1 MPFTPRIVSAGD
13 RVILIEYGDDIDEA
27 LNAHVH
33 RVARAIARNA
43 RPGVVEVV
51 PTYRSCAVHVD
62 PLVVSPDDVAA
73 DVEAIERELAVVDP
87 GAAIH
92 SSDEPRTVEIPV
104 VYGGAFGPDL
114 DDVAAHCGLPPDEV
128 VGIHAAGTYRV
139 YMMGFTP
146 GFPYLGGMSPRIA
159 APRLATPRTLVPA
172 GSVGIAAQQTGV
184 YPTSSPGGWRLIG
197 RTPLSLFDPCAD
209 PPCLV
214 DAGDLV
220 RFVPIPGD
228 RFGELAGTTRAPLS
242 DRPADTV
249 EGIEVLDGGML
260 TTVQDTGRAGYQRYG
275 VPVAGAMDVFAL
287 RCANRLV
294 GNADADAG
302 IEITVAGPTL
312 RFEVDTVAAL
322 TGADLEPRLND
333 RPLRSGQS
341 FSVRRGDILT
351 FAGQRRGIRTY
362 LSVRGGIRVP
372 CVLRSRATYLASA
385 FGGFHGRALRTGDR
399 LPTSAGAAGGAVRV
413 RASGARPVAHGGHDL
428 IARVMVGPQDDAFT
442 APGRETFLT
451 ATYVLSARSDRVG
464 CRLEGPRIEHRV
476 AADIVSDGTAFG
488 AVQVSGDGQP
498 IVLMADRGTTG
509 GYTKIAVVISADL
522 HVMAQAL
529 PGDRVRFHAV
539 DRDAAVSALREQEA
553 WFDTLREDDDD
564 RQAWN
569 GGVFDEDS
577 GAEWAAEGMAP
588 LAAVLSGRAGAPASV
603 SSGVRAGMAGL
614 VVSVSVGPGA
624 VVAERETLLVIEAM
638 KMQNP
643 VRAPRAGRVA
653 RVHVTAG
660 TQVSAQ
666 TVVIEYED

>member
-1 MPFTPRIVSAGD
+1 MPFTPRILTAGD
-13 RVILIEYGDDIDEA
+13 RVIVIEYGDDIDED

-33 RVARAIARNA
+33 RVARAIVGRAS
-43 RPGVVEVV
+43 PGVVEVV

-62 PLVVSPDDVAA
+62 PLIVSPDDIAA
-73 DVEAIERELAVVDP
+73 DVEAIERELAVLDP
-87 GAAIH
+87 GGVNRA
-92 SSDEPRTVEIPV
+92 SDEPRTVEIPV

-128 VGIHAAGTYRV
+128 VDIHTSGTYRV

-159 APRLATPRTLVPA
+159 APRLPTPRTLVPA

-197 RTPLSLFDPCAD
+197 RTPLSLFDPRAD

-220 RFVPIPGD
+220 RFVPIPAG
-228 RFGELAGTTRAPLS
+228 RFEELVLTTPAPVS
-242 DRPADTV
+242 DQPADTV

-260 TTVQDTGRAGYQRYG
+260 TTVQDVGRAGYQRYG
-275 VPVAGAMDVFAL
+275 VPVAGAVDVFAL

-294 GNADADAG
+294 GNADTDAG
-302 IEITVAGPTL
+302 IEMTLGGPML

-322 TGADLEPRLND
+322 TGADLDPRLND
-333 RPLRSGQS
+333 RPLRSGQA

-351 FAGQRRGIRTY
+351 FAGQRHGIRGY

-372 CVLRSRATYLASA
+372 DVLKSRATYLASA
-385 FGGFHGRALRTGDR
+385 FGGFHGRALCSGDR
-399 LPTSAGAAGGAVRV
+399 LPVSAGTAGGPIRV
-413 RASGARPVAHGGHDL
+413 RAFGSRPVASGSHDL
-428 IARVMVGPQDDAFT
+428 IVRVMMGPQDDAFT
-442 APGRETFLT
+442 EHGRETFLA
-451 ATYVLSARSDRVG
+451 ATYTLSVRSDRVG
-464 CRLEGPRIEHRV
+464 CRFEGPRIEHRTG
-476 AADIVSDGTAFG
+476 ADIVSDGTAFG

-509 GYTKIAVVISADL
+509 GYTKIAAVISADL
-522 HVMAQAL
+522 HVVGQAL
-529 PGDRVRFHAV
+529 PGDRVRFQAV
-539 DRDAAVSALREQEA
+539 DRNAAVAALRAQEA
-553 WFDTLREDDDD
+553 WFDTLHEDDD
-564 RQAWN
+564 RQAWDS
-569 GGVFDEDS
+569 GVFDEDS

-588 LAAVLSGRAGAPASV
+588 FAAALGGRAGASASV
-603 SSGVRAGMAGL
+603 SAGVRAGMAGL

-653 RVHVTAG
+653 RVHVAAG